1 VRALVAW
8 ALAATRFL
16 ASRFVSIIALA
27 GGIGLGFYVAWRD
40 NWVGVACFGVYAII
54 LIACLR
60 SEDRGRE
67 AINRGP

>member
-1 VRALVAW
+1 MRALVTW
-8 ALAATRFL
+8 ALAATKFL
-16 ASRFVSIIALA
+16 ASRVVSLLALA

-54 LIACLR
+54 LMACLR

-67 AINRGP
+67 AITRGP